1 MNVLGVQQAVI
12 AVRTITIEGLTK
24 VANEEKDLNKSRSTF
39 DQVKVNNKVRLPS
52 RIGFL
57 CTPFAGLADRR
68 FTMRLSVLTTDK
80 PSLQLRIINQEKHDE
95 EMAEEL
101 ANLVRGLLGD
111 VAPVHIGSYTPA
123 K

>member
-1 MNVLGVQQAVI
+1 
-12 AVRTITIEGLTK
+12 
-24 VANEEKDLNKSRSTF
+24 
-39 DQVKVNNKVRLPS
+39 
-52 RIGFL
+52 
-57 CTPFAGLADRR
+57 
-68 FTMRLSVLTTDK
+68 MRLSVLTTDK